1 MVGICANEPK
11 LVTSRVDEGV
21 NVTTYFHTILVTC
34 IGDKSLLT
42 QAKLQFSGPYAPITF
57 TCGVQQE
64 YGGFSSFQTSVTAS
78 ITANGYSR
86 TSPTHYL
93 SQTAPKTYTS
103 AATLPVIKSVSIT
116 GLNAGQEVSS
126 STVFTCSVNLSN
138 SNFDYILFT
147 WQNSNH
153 PDPSTTSG
161 GFQQTVF
168 VERYKSTSTSHSLAV
183 SANGNLSSFKGLY
196 LECLYS
202 VQRISDERSVGG
214 STKIKIP

>member
-11 LVTSRVDEGV
+11 LITSRVDEGV
-21 NVTTYFHTILVTC
+21 NSTTYFHTILVTC

-42 QAKLQFSGPYAPITF
+42 QAKLQFSGNYAPITF
-57 TCGVQQE
+57 TCGIEQE

-78 ITANGYSR
+78 ITANGHIK
-86 TSPTHYL
+86 TSPTHNL

-103 AATLPVIKSVSIT
+103 AATLPVVKSVSIT
-116 GLNAGQEVSS
+116 GLSAGQEVSS

-138 SNFDYILFT
+138 SNFDYILYT

-153 PDPSTTSG
+153 PDPSTTG
-161 GFQQTVF
+161 PGFQQTVF
-168 VERYKSTSTSHSLAV
+168 VNRFKSTSTSNSLAV
-183 SANGNLSSFKGLY
+183 SIDGNLPSYKGLY

-202 VQRISDERSVGG
+202 VQRISDGRSVSG
-214 STKIKIP
+214 STKFKIP